1 MLRQGFFHDLRGA
14 APARCRFTIPDGDQ
28 QIGLLHD
35 HAPDAFVRLV
45 LPGSRA
51 FNLKNRGGLR
61 EEIVE
66 LVAGGSVFEVVTV
79 LGCEEWERAL
89 QIRVQ
94 GKTCVGD
101 DAVSTLSKRRED
113 A

>member
-1 MLRQGFFHDLRGA
+1 
-14 APARCRFTIPDGDQ
+14 
-28 QIGLLHD
+28 
-35 HAPDAFVRLV
+35 
-45 LPGSRA
+45 
-51 FNLKNRGGLR
+51 
-61 EEIVE
+61 VE
-66 LVAGGSVFEVVTV
+66 LVAGGSVFEVVAV